1 MLPLLVLLTSMNP
14 ATNMNPAVPGR
25 GSLLTSGLLSQ
36 SAFTSLRTST
46 SLNEKGLR
54 VSLYRAISICPQ
66 PVTGPGI
73 ECWSRGAFLLGAGG
87 FDTQSPGPKT
97 LSARDDSG
105 SCPIV
110 DYNSQHT
117 PALPSSCQVSREVTP
132 PRESLSGR
140 LPAAGILFSLP
151 GWRLGP
157 SVSLQAQRRS
167 HHGLDPDCATTFR
180 ETWVFGASLVP
191 GRRQLRGGG
200 GRKGNWRIRAW
211 PLRGLGLRCLGGAWP
226 PSPARPGPGA
236 LWCPHSGWLIQARSL
251 AGPHCA
257 AFAPPSG
264 GGAGWGWGPPTAGFL
279 SADAPAAPAPGL
291 ASTKPA

>member
-200 GRKGNWRIRAW
+200 GRKE
-211 PLRGLGLRCLGGAWP
+211 PLEWMD
-226 PSPARPGPGA
+226 S
-236 LWCPHSGWLIQARSL
+236 S
-251 AGPHCA
+251 
-257 AFAPPSG
+257 
-264 GGAGWGWGPPTAGFL
+264 
-279 SADAPAAPAPGL
+279 
-291 ASTKPA
+291 